1 MDNMDTFTDKPMTL
15 SSQQNKQG
23 ATDKRKTSPYRV
35 LVLRRAA
42 TGACGRLNRCGEG
55 MGERDEGERTN
66 NPTLRGEWRWV
77 EIEVDRYRLKT
88 DVLYT

>member
-1 MDNMDTFTDKPMTL
+1 MTL

-23 ATDKRKTSPYRV
+23 ATEKRKTSLWRV
-35 LVLRRAA
+35 LALRRAV

-55 MGERDEGERTN
+55 MGEPDGGGRTN
-66 NPTLRGEWRWV
+66 NPALRGEWRWV

-88 DVLYT
+88 DVLYA